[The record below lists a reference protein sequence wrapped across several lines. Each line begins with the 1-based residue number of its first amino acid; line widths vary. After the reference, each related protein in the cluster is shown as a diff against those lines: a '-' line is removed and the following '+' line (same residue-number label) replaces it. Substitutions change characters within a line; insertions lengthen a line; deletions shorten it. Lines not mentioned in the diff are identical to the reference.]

1 MHSQSMNRANLL
13 NFSPWTRFGIL
24 ATSLVSLA
32 AFTWPFYLPDSILGR
47 QLTQQH
53 YWIFF
58 LIVPISLFL
67 LAIEI
72 NRGVVELSALALLAV
87 LAALA
92 AALRQIGAG
101 AVGIEPMW
109 FLIILAAR
117 VFGATFG
124 FALGAI
130 SMALSAI
137 LTGGIGPWLPFQIM
151 AAAWIGLF
159 AGSLPRAIRGRYEIA
174 MLFVVAIISGM
185 TFGFLMDLQL
195 WPWVVGSDTAISFV
209 PGAGIDENFD
219 RFITFHFLTAMAWD
233 IPRSIITASLIVIT
247 ASPILNALR
256 RTKRRVLFVESINE
270 HATVRKAA

>member
-1 MHSQSMNRANLL
+1 MLSKVSSKRSLL
-13 NFSPWTRFGIL
+13 NFSPLARLGIGI
-24 ATSLVSLA
+24 TSIISLI
-32 AFTWPFYLPDSILGR
+32 AFTWPLYLPKSVFGAE
-47 QLTQQH
+47 LTQQH

-58 LIVPISLFL
+58 LIVPASLLFL
-67 LAIEI
+67 AAEI

-109 FLIILAAR
+109 FLLILAAR

-130 SMALSAI
+130 SMTFSAI

-159 AGSLPRAIRGRYEIA
+159 AGSLPKSIRGRYEIL
-174 MLFVVAIISGM
+174 MLIVVAIVAGM

-195 WPWVVGSDTAISFV
+195 WPWILGGETGISFI
-209 PGAGIDENFD
+209 PGAGIEENFE

-233 IPRSIITASLIVIT
+233 IPRSIITASLIAIT

-256 RTKRRVLFVESINE
+256 RTKRRVLFVDSINE
-270 HATVRKAA
+270 HEMGRKAV